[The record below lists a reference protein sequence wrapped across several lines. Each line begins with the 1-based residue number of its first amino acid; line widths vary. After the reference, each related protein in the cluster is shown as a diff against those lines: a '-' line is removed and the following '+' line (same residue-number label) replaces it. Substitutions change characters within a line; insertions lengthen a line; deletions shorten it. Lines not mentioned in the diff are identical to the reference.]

1 MIPADPN
8 DSHQVNDIPPWFLQ
22 DAQIVSTDGDDEE
35 EEDAPRDQ
43 QGQISQ
49 QPPPP
54 FDPPYE
60 GCVHE
65 TFRNIQEA
73 RDYVSRLNNFNDA
86 FIAVPVAFLH
96 TFNEQPR
103 NPIYGYIL
111 HH

>member
-1 MIPADPN
+1 MIPADPCA
-8 DSHQVNDIPPWFLQ
+8 SHQVYEIPDDWDSHGQP
-22 DAQIVSTDGDDEE
+22 IPEYDEE
-35 EEDAPRDQ
+35 EEAPVNQDQ
-43 QGQISQ
+43 QGPNSPA
-49 QPPPP
+49 PPPP

-60 GCVHE
+60 GCIHE

-73 RDYVSRLNNFNDA
+73 RDYVTRLNNLNDA

-96 TFNEQPR
+96 TFTEQPR